1 MLNEEKVKIMT
12 KLAIYEKNE
21 GKDAIKNNKYYKS
34 DYVSIM
40 LINTIITITFA
51 YILGLVIVAIYKMD
65 YFLENLVKINLM
77 NLGMKVLAIY
87 LIILIIYIVIAYI
100 IYSMKYLKIIE
111 LNKKY
116 SEDLKELYLVYKKEE
131 KMKSEAKAGGFE
143 INDTDVDI

>member
-100 IYSMKYLKIIE
+100 IYSMKYLKIME

>member
-100 IYSMKYLKIIE
+100 IYSMKYLKIME

-131 KMKSEAKAGGFE
+131 KMKNEAKAGGFE

>member
-1 MLNEEKVKIMT
+1 
-12 KLAIYEKNE
+12 
-21 GKDAIKNNKYYKS
+21 
-34 DYVSIM
+34 M

-100 IYSMKYLKIIE
+100 IYSMKYLKIME